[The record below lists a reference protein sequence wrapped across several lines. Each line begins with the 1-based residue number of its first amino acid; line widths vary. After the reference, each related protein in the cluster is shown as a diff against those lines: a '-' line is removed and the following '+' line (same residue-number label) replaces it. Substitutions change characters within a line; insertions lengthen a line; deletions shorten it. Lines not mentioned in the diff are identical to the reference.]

1 MFCSLSFFL
10 HHSDL
15 YVENLLF
22 SYITSTSI
30 DIISLHTFVIDY
42 YIACQSSICPQIE
55 TQTSLKGILQTY
67 IESNMKL
74 IDENLK
80 HVFAVIEIVSNER
93 TDEVKL
99 R

>member
-1 MFCSLSFFL
+1 M
-10 HHSDL
+10 
-15 YVENLLF
+15 
-22 SYITSTSI
+22 
-30 DIISLHTFVIDY
+30 
-42 YIACQSSICPQIE
+42 
-55 TQTSLKGILQTY
+55 LQTY